1 MKIGVLVNA
10 FARTTELQACLS
22 SVLEATQNITDT
34 RLVMHQKGID
44 ASMSVSGQFRSS
56 FNVKYVLP
64 PSSSA
69 LVCIN
74 SNRVL
79 GLEILFEEMKVDAV
93 LSVEDDVEISRDSG
107 VFCKSI
113 LEQFY
118 EDENFRG
125 INLGSRIPSSN
136 EPKLL
141 NSYSLLRYGLHGQA
155 GVITKRTWNYIR
167 KRNLGSNPNSGF
179 DAQIEA
185 YLKTGFM
192 ATSNVSRYLDRGFDM
207 YATHATRDS
216 KDVSFT
222 RIAESYIGREYFPEL
237 PTYELIQEDHSNW
250 RIDAIP
256 YRRID
261 DIKYWIKFKLR
272 EFLGR
277 IVS

>member
-34 RLVMHQKGID
+34 RLVIHQKGID

-167 KRNLGSNPNSGF
+167 KRNLGLNPNSGF
-179 DAQIEA
+179 DAQIEV

-222 RIAESYIGREYFPEL
+222 RIAESYIGREYFPES

-256 YRRID
+256 YRRSD

-272 EFLGR
+272 EFLR
-277 IVS
+277 QIVS